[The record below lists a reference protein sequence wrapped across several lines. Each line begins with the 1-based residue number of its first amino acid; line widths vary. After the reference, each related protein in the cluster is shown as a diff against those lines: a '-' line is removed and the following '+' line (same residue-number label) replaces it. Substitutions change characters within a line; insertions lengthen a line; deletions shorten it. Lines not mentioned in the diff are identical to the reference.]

1 MPADNTLKKCR
12 EVSKKYLKVSRSILK
27 SKIGTSLVVQ
37 WSILHASNAGGTCSI
52 PSHGTKIP
60 PAAWCGQTTTKKK
73 LFKKK
78 QDSGYFRHR
87 AGGVQDVAHGWGC

>member
-1 MPADNTLKKCR
+1 MPADNTIKKCR

-37 WSILHASNAGGTCSI
+37 WSILHTFNAGGTGSI
-52 PSHGTKIP
+52 PGHGTKIP
-60 PAAWCGQTTTKKK
+60 PAAWCGQTTTNKQQQQKKK

-78 QDSGYFRHR
+78 AR
-87 AGGVQDVAHGWGC
+87 